1 MSDANLSR
9 RTKVKTV
16 FGGTDITEDIMP
28 YFLSL
33 TCTDNE
39 EGEADDLQIQ
49 IQDRDGLWMENW
61 LAEAVEAA
69 SAATLKIHA
78 EIIRRNWH
86 GEGKDDVF
94 PCGEFELDSVDA
106 SGPPSVVTIK
116 ATALP
121 FSSQIRQ
128 TRKSRAWES
137 YRLSGIAREMAA
149 ANGMQC
155 LYEAAADPF
164 YKRLEQLKTSDIQF
178 LSKLCKDAGISLK
191 ATDGLLVLFDQTIYE
206 KREPALTLCRGGGA
220 YSKYKLASGAADT
233 QYASCR
239 VRYVDPASGARIEGI
254 AKTDDYN
261 EDAKNNQ
268 QLEVFAKVSSVGE
281 AKALAE
287 KRLRLHNKF
296 ARTAAFTLP
305 GNPALAA
312 GVTVLLD
319 KFGGWDGKY
328 IVSQAKH
335 TVKPS
340 GYTTDIQLRRCL
352 EGY

>member
-1 MSDANLSR
+1 MSDTNSAR
-9 RTKVKTV
+9 RTEAKVSFSGV
-16 FGGTDITEDIMP
+16 DITDDIRP

-39 EGEADDLQIQ
+39 EGEADDLQVQ

-69 SAATLKIHA
+69 SAAALKINA

-86 GEGKDDVF
+86 SDGKDDIF

-106 SGPPSVVTIK
+106 SGPPAVVTIK

-137 YRLSGIAREMAA
+137 YRLSGIARETAG

-191 ATDGLLVLFDQTIYE
+191 ATDGH
-206 KREPALTLCRGGGA
+206 A
-220 YSKYKLASGAADT
+220 
-233 QYASCR
+233 
-239 VRYVDPASGARIEGI
+239 VR
-254 AKTDDYN
+254 
-261 EDAKNNQ
+261 
-268 QLEVFAKVSSVGE
+268 L
-281 AKALAE
+281 
-287 KRLRLHNKF
+287 
-296 ARTAAFTLP
+296 LP
-305 GNPALAA
+305 GA
-312 GVTVLLD
+312 V
-319 KFGGWDGKY
+319 
-328 IVSQAKH
+328 
-335 TVKPS
+335 
-340 GYTTDIQLRRCL
+340 C
-352 EGY
+352 

>member
-1 MSDANLSR
+1 M
-9 RTKVKTV
+9 
-16 FGGTDITEDIMP
+16 
-28 YFLSL
+28 
-33 TCTDNE
+33 
-39 EGEADDLQIQ
+39 
-49 IQDRDGLWMENW
+49 
-61 LAEAVEAA
+61 
-69 SAATLKIHA
+69 
-78 EIIRRNWH
+78 
-86 GEGKDDVF
+86 
-94 PCGEFELDSVDA
+94 
-106 SGPPSVVTIK
+106 
-116 ATALP
+116 
-121 FSSQIRQ
+121 
-128 TRKSRAWES
+128 
-137 YRLSGIAREMAA
+137 
-149 ANGMQC
+149 
-155 LYEAAADPF
+155 
-164 YKRLEQLKTSDIQF
+164 
-178 LSKLCKDAGISLK
+178 
-191 ATDGLLVLFDQTIYE
+191 
-206 KREPALTLCRGGGA
+206 
-220 YSKYKLASGAADT
+220 
-233 QYASCR
+233 
-239 VRYVDPASGARIEGI
+239 RYVDPASGARIEGI